1 MDTAVKDMHYR
12 RNVIGISAAEFLWGL
27 GLPVVV
33 ESTFLQLFLKSLGA
47 SSLALGMI
55 PFFFLTGISVFALFS
70 SYLTEGL
77 AFKRHAV
84 VLLHA
89 ISGAALLI
97 FGALL
102 YRLGSPDSIL
112 LVFFSCY
119 AVFSVCVGMTLPVWL
134 NYLVS
139 ILSEGKSVSG
149 LAWMMIAQ
157 NAAKLLSSVAILR
170 IVEQYAFARE
180 AAAIVFLGVGG
191 LFCVG
196 ALFFYLTRESPP
208 LFRTTSPDRQ
218 TFVTFL
224 RQSLARVIQNRNFLV
239 FLAGDMD
246 FYIVV
251 TVISFYAA
259 YATEFGGIEP
269 AVAAGLFVGLIYT
282 GAIVVNI
289 ALGTLGW
296 LSLKKKSL
304 FSKTAA
310 VIAIVTM
317 TLWTTPAGFY
327 LASLLLGA
335 ARGARMLVYAPAVK
349 RLSGLEDATAYF
361 AVAPVLTL
369 PVAAGLPLI
378 AGRFLDIYHGL
389 GADAYRLVFA
399 VAAVL
404 AAGAFVCAIKVRFT
418 RHPAPDSL
426 DTAFPSAPRP
436 G

>member
-1 MDTAVKDMHYR
+1 
-12 RNVIGISAAEFLWGL
+12 
-27 GLPVVV
+27 
-33 ESTFLQLFLKSLGA
+33 
-47 SSLALGMI
+47 
-55 PFFFLTGISVFALFS
+55 
-70 SYLTEGL
+70 
-77 AFKRHAV
+77 
-84 VLLHA
+84 
-89 ISGAALLI
+89 
-97 FGALL
+97 
-102 YRLGSPDSIL
+102 
-112 LVFFSCY
+112 
-119 AVFSVCVGMTLPVWL
+119 
-134 NYLVS
+134 
-139 ILSEGKSVSG
+139 
-149 LAWMMIAQ
+149 
-157 NAAKLLSSVAILR
+157 
-170 IVEQYAFARE
+170 
-180 AAAIVFLGVGG
+180 
-191 LFCVG
+191 
-196 ALFFYLTRESPP
+196 
-208 LFRTTSPDRQ
+208 
-218 TFVTFL
+218 
-224 RQSLARVIQNRNFLV
+224 
-239 FLAGDMD
+239 
-246 FYIVV
+246 V

-389 GADAYRLVFA
+389 DADAYRLVFA

-404 AAGAFVCAIKVRFT
+404 AAGAFVCAKKVRFT

-426 DTAFPSAPRP
+426 DTAFPSAPRS